1 MLAQGEL
8 VMRKLNRVGIVAVY
22 CAMALGAGVARGD
35 GGGGDEL
42 LDLYGRMH
50 AALADD
56 NAAGVSEA
64 AAQLGVKAEAAAAMG
79 AHSAAFDA
87 LAAAARAVS
96 GTDLAALRERYRAVS
111 IAMAGLIEAGALAGA
126 DLYYCPMADA
136 YWLQKSADAGLKNP
150 YYGKSMLKCGS
161 KVDRVES

>member
-1 MLAQGEL
+1 
-8 VMRKLNRVGIVAVY
+8 MRRRNRVGIVAVY
-22 CAMALGAGVARGD
+22 CAMALGAAVARGD
-35 GGGGDEL
+35 GGRGAEL

-64 AAQLGVKAEAAAAMG
+64 AAELGVKAEAAAAKG
-79 AHSAAFDA
+79 VHRAAFET
-87 LAAAARAVS
+87 LAASAKAVVGS
-96 GTDLAALRERYRAVS
+96 DLAALRERYKAVS
-111 IAMAGLIEAGALAGA
+111 IAMAGLIEADALAGA